1 MSLAASAVVQ
11 GTMIA
16 MANTSRNM
24 ADNIAPACAA
34 DGPLGS
40 RSSPAV
46 FTRLNSSAVS
56 ATAPTAAKIERMYAT
71 MKISRICSDTQCHI
85 TITQRNDGVRA

>member
-1 MSLAASAVVQ
+1 
-11 GTMIA
+11 

-40 RSSPAV
+40 RSSPAP
-46 FTRLNSSAVS
+46 FTRRNTSAMS
-56 ATAPTAAKIERMYAT
+56 ATAPIAAKIESVYAT
-71 MKISRICSDTQCHI
+71 MKISRISFGYAVSHYYHTAQ
-85 TITQRNDGVRA
+85 